1 MEDVNHTPTAP
12 LPVENAMSTATSAKL
27 LTAEEYF
34 ELPDDGQQTE
44 LIRGVVVPM
53 NMPGFRHGEV
63 CGNIHFYL
71 STFVRQKRLGRTL
84 TNDAGIVTKRKPD
97 SVRGADVTFYSY
109 TRVPAGESPIGY
121 PSAVPEIVFEVVSPG
136 NTSRQI
142 EAKTAEYLSA
152 GVNVVCVVD
161 PAYKTVNL
169 HFPDHPSKEL
179 EGDGL
184 LAFADLPGFSLPV
197 NKFFE

>member
-1 MEDVNHTPTAP
+1 
-12 LPVENAMSTATSAKL
+12 MSTAIVPKL

-34 ELPDDGQQTE
+34 ALPDDGQRTE
-44 LIRGVVVPM
+44 LVRGVIVPM

-71 STFVRQKRLGRTL
+71 SMFVRQNRLGRTL
-84 TNDAGIVTKRKPD
+84 TNDSGFVTKRNPD
-97 SVRGADVTFYSY
+97 NVRGADVSYYSHK
-109 TRVPAGESPIGY
+109 RVPQGQSPVGY
-121 PSAVPEIVFEVVSPG
+121 PDAVPEIVFEVVSPS

-142 EAKTAEYLSA
+142 EVKTGEYLNA

-169 HFPDHPSKEL
+169 HFPDQPMKEL
-179 EGDGL
+179 EGDAAL
-184 LAFADLPGFSLPV
+184 TFADLPGFTLPV
-197 NKFFE
+197 SKFFE